1 MKELLNIK
9 DYETYVYDMLTEDL
23 IHGEQNVCNRAFIN
37 GGPIT
42 FADGRSVHPKEIV
55 AAVNKALMYLNSEYS
70 RTFTFAKNTLNII
83 YLAHSKKIKTMAID
97 EHMNLY
103 LNAGFVYNVL
113 KMDTELIAAVLMHEV
128 FHALFNHIER
138 GTNWLAA
145 NGKSKTPQTL
155 HDNNLAADIEVNQTL
170 VRIGLIDEER
180 LVNEIKGLYLKNVGG
195 DLGQNTNVVPME
207 IILNDEKYMAKLR
220 KMCPPPADPEQARKN
235 AVKTTDEWNQGYKD
249 AWNKIAGL
257 IKKYGYKKVWDKLM
271 EAGLINGT
279 GEIYVDKG
287 IDDIKALE
295 FLTIKSMDE
304 YINET
309 KVQEVPPQDTGQTYE
324 EGFNTAFRKLVD
336 RLYQVMNP
344 GDGTDGAGGGMG
356 GGQNYDTDLKND
368 DLDEIELPNNN
379 DGESSDEN
387 NGLPENIK
395 SDGSGNGNGKEQESQ
410 KDSKDGNND
419 QQGDSQDSGDDNKQ
433 KSKSAGK
440 GGQGK
445 SAESL
450 DDDDINKLKN
460 DIENKGGESSGM
472 GEYEKS
478 NDGGDSEKSV
488 GGTGSFMEKGLSDD
502 ELAEA
507 GYSQE
512 DIDAINK
519 VRKQNETNN
528 SKEKIQKAIDRMRR
542 ELPNSDPI
550 NKYLNAI
557 DIESNKYKNLWKDIL
572 EDFMSKKTRRA
583 GKDTPTGYND
593 WKRKSRIA
601 MGEYGVHHRD
611 ESQDPQ
617 DVNIYV
623 DVSGSVDVE
632 LLEVICKSLVVFT
645 QQWEYSGMNICP
657 WASRNNGV
665 FKVEDFYEKD
675 ERELTE
681 EILAIVS
688 TGISQCGGGTDAD
701 AAIAA
706 MLDVVEQTLN
716 DDSKDEKDDI
726 HIVITDG
733 WFDYQNVESRIKS
746 AISQTIHRADVAE
759 KAPENTVWMI
769 YDAPD
774 DLKDSWRK
782 EIKKGKLIFITSEVV
797 KNNG

>member
-1 MKELLNIK
+1 MRELLNIK
-9 DYETYVYDMLTEDL
+9 DFDSYVYDKLNEDL
-23 IHGEQNVCNRAFIN
+23 VHGEQSVCNRAFIN

-70 RTFTFAKNTLNII
+70 RTFAFAKSTLNII
-83 YLAHSKKIKTMAID
+83 YLAHSNKIKTMAID

-103 LNAGFVYNVL
+103 LNAGFVFNVL

-145 NGKSKTPQTL
+145 NGKTKTPQTL

-180 LVNEIKGLYLKNVGG
+180 LTNEIRGLYLKNVGG

-207 IILNDEKYMAKLR
+207 IILNDDKYMAKLR
-220 KMCPPPADPEQARKN
+220 SMCPPPVDPEQARKD

-271 EAGLINGT
+271 EAGIINGM
-279 GEIYVDKG
+279 GEISKDKD
-287 IDDIKALE
+287 IDDIKSLE
-295 FLTIKSMDE
+295 YLTVKSMED
-304 YINET
+304 YINES
-309 KVQEVPPQDTGQTYE
+309 KEAPEQDTGKTYE
-324 EGFNTAFRKLVD
+324 DGFNTAFRKLVEK
-336 RLYQVMNP
+336 LNNAVNP
-344 GDGTDGAGGGMG
+344 DEGTDGAGGGESQG
-356 GGQNYDTDLKND
+356 GGQNYDTDLKD
-368 DLDEIELPNNN
+368 EDLDEIELP
-379 DGESSDEN
+379 GEQGGDSSNGDEN
-387 NGLPENIK
+387 DGLPENIK
-395 SDGSGNGNGKEQESQ
+395 SDGTGKGKGGEQENQ
-410 KDSKDGNND
+410 RNSKGSNNDQQGDD

-445 SAESL
+445 SADSL
-450 DDDDINKLKN
+450 TGDDVNKLAN
-460 DIENKGGESSGM
+460 DIEKRGGESSGI
-472 GEYEKS
+472 GEHTS
-478 NDGGDSEKSV
+478 I
-488 GGTGSFMEKGLSDD
+488 GGTGSFAEKGLSDD
-502 ELAEA
+502 DLAEA
-507 GYSQE
+507 GYSQD

-519 VRKQNETNN
+519 IRKQNETNN
-528 SKEKIQKAIDRMRR
+528 SKEKIQKAIDKMRR
-542 ELPNSDPI
+542 DLPKSDPI
-550 NKYLNAI
+550 NKYLKAI
-557 DIESNKYKNLWKDIL
+557 EIESNKYKNLWKDIL
-572 EDFMSKKTRRA
+572 EEFMSQKTRRA

-601 MGEYGVHHRD
+601 MGEYGVHHKD
-611 ESQDPQ
+611 EAQDPQ
-617 DVNIYV
+617 DVNVYV
-623 DVSGSVDVE
+623 DVSGSVDTS

-675 ERELTE
+675 EREITE
-681 EILAIVS
+681 EILSVVS
-688 TGISQCGGGTDAD
+688 TGISQCGGGTEAD

-706 MLDVVEQTLN
+706 MLDVVEETLN

-733 WFDYQNVESRIKS
+733 WFDYQNVEERIRS
-746 AISQTIHRADVAE
+746 AIMRTVHRADVADR
-759 KAPENTVWMI
+759 APENTIWMI
-769 YDAPD
+769 YDASD
-774 DLKDSWRK
+774 YLKEAWTN
-782 EIKKGKLIFITSEVV
+782 EIKKGKLVFITSEVV